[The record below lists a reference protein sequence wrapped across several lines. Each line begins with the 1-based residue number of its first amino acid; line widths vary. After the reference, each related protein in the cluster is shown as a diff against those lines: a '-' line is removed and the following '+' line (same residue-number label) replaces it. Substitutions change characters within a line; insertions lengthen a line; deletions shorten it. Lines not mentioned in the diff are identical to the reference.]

1 VGIEQHRELPPV
13 SAETPEAH
21 AMCAYQDA
29 KKDRSRGKGSMLNML
44 RQKKE
49 EKPRMITVREEKKTL
64 VRVVKAK
71 PKAVKHRA
79 DVLER
84 KAVSE
89 REMKITSDVVQRVTS
104 PSGTVP
110 ANAPAASRQPR
121 VRMFECPECGARIPE
136 ESEMCP
142 VCHIKY
148 LKDLCPEALAELDRA
163 MSEATRELSDL
174 IEIRDVDSLPV
185 LHFDTLEGIMNFL
198 EEDDSDS
205 EFVLECPHCSAAVQ
219 LDVEKCPICG
229 TALESGDVGIL
240 SLLRGTDFDSCEMSE
255 LECPQCGEH
264 VRLVKGTCP
273 VCDSLIVDPEGS
285 GDEKK
290 LVPIVGTDNIVFV
303 HIDLEKGDLNYV
315 QKHLSKVALDHIS
328 IQLEQIGSGGFDQ
341 EWKGLSRI

>member
-1 VGIEQHRELPPV
+1 
-13 SAETPEAH
+13 
-21 AMCAYQDA
+21 
-29 KKDRSRGKGSMLNML
+29 MLDIL
-44 RQKKE
+44 RQKKDD
-49 EKPRMITVREEKKTL
+49 KPRMVTVREEKKTL

-79 DVLER
+79 DVLQK

-89 REMKITSDVVQRVTS
+89 KEMKITQDVMQRVTS
-104 PSGTVP
+104 SPGSAT
-110 ANAPAASRQPR
+110 AEASTAPRQPR
-121 VRMFECPECGARIPE
+121 IRMFECPECSARIPE
-136 ESEMCP
+136 ESEKCP

-163 MSEATRELSDL
+163 MSEETRELSDL
-174 IEIRDVDSLPV
+174 VEIRDVDSLPV

-198 EEDDSDS
+198 EEDDSES
-205 EFVLECPHCSAAVQ
+205 EFVLECPHCSAVVQ
-219 LDVEKCPICG
+219 FDVERCPICS
-229 TALESGDVGIL
+229 TALETTDVGIL
-240 SLLRGTDFDSCEMSE
+240 SLLSGMDFDSCEMSE

-273 VCDSLIVDPEGS
+273 VCDSMIVDPEGS
-285 GDEKK
+285 GDENK
-290 LVPIVGTDNIVFV
+290 LLPIVGTDNIVFV